1 MASDPKGSWTA
12 FWSYQMIGKGFF
24 GALALSSTRFSAE
37 QIRRLLIFLLLMLVA
52 RNIAMVI
59 YGYQHPV
66 FLGGTEY
73 AVEEF
78 LLGYRRQGDHLL
90 VLFPFILAAAFVWE
104 KYKNVVLSLMCVEI
118 LLLASTGWRGAW
130 MGFAGGCLMLL
141 VMFRAWGMLVVLAIG
156 SIAVAVIGLAASS
169 TNIVAMAISRGFGD
183 SNRVNMVWKPVLD
196 MLAQSNW
203 QGYGF
208 GQSRY
213 LELISTYSAVHP
225 ERAIPVLGDAH
236 NMILNFA
243 MAAGWLG
250 AFAFVVTLVCGMVL
264 CLLRL
269 RDKTV
274 FPEQTILLAGTA
286 AAWLAT
292 YGLLGLTDQPHY
304 NNLAVLAVLTSVAL
318 ASSRTELRR

>member
-1 MASDPKGSWTA
+1 
-12 FWSYQMIGKGFF
+12 MIGKGFF
-24 GALALSSTRFSAE
+24 GALVISSSRFTAE
-37 QIRRLLIFLLLMLVA
+37 QIRRLLIFLLLMLLA
-52 RNIAMVI
+52 RNMAMII

-66 FLGGTEY
+66 FLGGKDY
-73 AVEEF
+73 AVEEI
-78 LLGYRRQGDHLL
+78 LLGYRSQGDHLL
-90 VLFPFILAAAFVWE
+90 LLFPFVLASAFVWK
-104 KYKNVVLSLMCVEI
+104 KYLNAVLGLMCVEI
-118 LLLASTGWRGAW
+118 ILLASTGWRGAW
-130 MGFAGGCLMLL
+130 MGFAGACLILL
-141 VMFRAWGMLVVLAIG
+141 VLFRAWRTLVVLLVGNIT
-156 SIAVAVIGLAASS
+156 VAFVGFVASP
-169 TNIVAMAISRGFGD
+169 TNIVAMALSRGLGD
-183 SNRVNMVWKPVLD
+183 SNRIVMIWKPVLD

-208 GQSRY
+208 GQARY
-213 LELISTYSAVHP
+213 LEMISKYSETHP
-225 ERAIPVLGDAH
+225 EKGIPVLGDAH

-250 AFAFVVTLVCGMVL
+250 ALAFVVTLVCGVVL

-269 RDKTV
+269 HDKTV

-318 ASSRTELRR
+318 ASSRTEGRR